1 MNPQSQAANS
11 SLVEIGNGQC
21 TEETEPLVD
30 KENNVQ
36 EDKKKNRN
44 YGLSSCFKRDK
55 YDAEIDLQNVQPEK
69 GEEVLGD
76 KTETDIPAEEIMES
90 NDIKNKEIGMSETQ

>member
-55 YDAEIDLQNVQPEK
+55 YDAEIELQNVKSEK
-69 GEEVLGD
+69 SEEVLGD
-76 KTETDIPAEEIMES
+76 KTDTDTLAEETMRS
-90 NDIKNKEIGMSETQ
+90 NDINTTSIAHV